1 MSLKGIFPIDRWNF
15 NSQSIL
21 KDLPPDDYRQLI
33 QHATEKTY
41 IKGELIFKA
50 GNHPSGIFYIQQ
62 GKVKKYTVDNL
73 DKEQIIYV
81 ANTGDLVGYHALLAG
96 ESYPDSASALEESV
110 ITFIPAA
117 DFLTVLDQSPILS
130 KRLLK
135 TLSHEFGVLANS
147 ISVFGQ
153 RPVRERLAIALLV
166 LREKFK
172 NDTTE
177 GDLVTINISR
187 DDIASMVG
195 ATREN
200 IVRLLRDFKDEQLI
214 QTKGRKIW
222 VTDITR
228 LAKVSNYK

>member
-15 NSQSIL
+15 NSQSVL
-21 KDLPPDDYRQLI
+21 KDLPADDHAQLI
-33 QHATEKTY
+33 RHSSEKKY
-41 IKGELIFKA
+41 IKGEVIFKA
-50 GNHPSGIFYIQQ
+50 GAVPSGIYYIQQ
-62 GKVKKYTVDNL
+62 GKVKKYMVDNL
-73 DKEQIIYV
+73 GKEQIIYV
-81 ANTGDLVGYHALLAG
+81 ANTGELIGYHALLAS
-96 ESYPDSASALEESV
+96 ESYPDSASALEESTIV
-110 ITFIPAA
+110 FIPAG
-117 DFLTVLDQSPILS
+117 DFLSVLDQSPVLS

-153 RPVRERLAIALLV
+153 RPVRERLAITLLV

-172 NDTTE
+172 NEATAGQPIE
-177 GDLVTINISR
+177 INISR
-187 DDIASMVG
+187 DDIASMAG

-222 VTDITR
+222 ITDITR